1 MRIGLVVTG
10 GFDES
15 GRERVIPS
23 LLALVER
30 LAGSHEVAVYVLRYH
45 DRPRTYP
52 LLGATIHDLGSPRG
66 LRRQYS
72 ALLSALRRD
81 GSFDVVH
88 GYWALPA
95 GLAAAAAGRR
105 LGVPSIVTFDSGE
118 LIAIPDIQYG
128 LQLRWRQRLAVSAT
142 MKLASRITVCSQAME
157 SLARARGI
165 SPDVIPLGV
174 DVGRFTP
181 ASGAGRSP
189 RLLHVASL
197 NAVKDQG
204 TLIHALA
211 RVIDRFPD
219 VHLDVAGEDTL
230 GGAVQAL
237 AWQAGIDRHITF
249 HGVLPTDSV
258 IALYQRAHLLVLSSR
273 HEAAGVVVLEA
284 AACGLAT
291 VGSRVGYL
299 ADWAPDRA
307 VAVAPADPVA
317 LADAIAELLADA
329 PRRERLAAAA
339 RAWTLDHDA
348 DWTAREFVRV
358 YGEISKVHR
367 EDQTT
372 Y

>member
-1 MRIGLVVTG
+1 MRIALVVTG

-23 LLALVER
+23 LLAFVER
-30 LAGSHEVAVYVLRYH
+30 LARHHEVVVYVLRYH

-66 LRRQYS
+66 LRRQYA
-72 ALLSALRRD
+72 ALLAVLRRD

-118 LIAIPDIQYG
+118 LVAIPEIQYG
-128 LQLRWRQRLAVSAT
+128 LQLRWRQRLAVGAT
-142 MKLASRITVCSQAME
+142 IKLASRITVCSRAME
-157 SLARARGI
+157 SLARAHGI
-165 SPDVIPLGV
+165 SADVIPLGV
-174 DVGRFTP
+174 DVGQFTP
-181 ASGAGRSP
+181 ARGGGGPHR

-197 NAVKDQG
+197 NAVKDQR

-211 RVIDRFPD
+211 RVIDRLPD

-237 AWQAGIDRHITF
+237 ARQAGVDRHVTF

-258 IALYQRAHLLVLSSR
+258 IALYQRADLLVLSSR

-284 AACGLAT
+284 AACGVPT

-299 ADWAPDRA
+299 ADWASDRA
-307 VAVAPADPVA
+307 VAVAPADHVA
-317 LADAIAELLADA
+317 LADAITDLLEDA

-348 DWTAREFVRV
+348 DWTAREFERV
-358 YGEISKVHR
+358 YRDLAGRSGR
-367 EDQTT
+367 FNS
-372 Y
+372 